1 MQKFENTFWSGKCP
15 VGKMCQWGNIC
26 LGKPPSGK
34 CPVGELSWI
43 CQSGICPR
51 RGVSWVTVQSGNCPT
66 IYNTKINETEKKIT
80 DHNHDKYITTPE
92 LNELTAK
99 NSAARLAQ
107 ASLVTKSDIANFV
120 NKRDFDD
127 KLKNL
132 IKKVTS
138 NKIKHLLVEN
148 KLKKPQTFDSSLF
161 TGQSYFNNDGAQLC
175 LMF

>member
-1 MQKFENTFWSGKCP
+1 M
-15 VGKMCQWGNIC
+15 
-26 LGKPPSGK
+26 
-34 CPVGELSWI
+34 SWI
-43 CQSGICPR
+43 YQSGICPR
-51 RGVSWVTVQSGNCPT
+51 RSVSWGTVQSGNCPT
-66 IYNTKINETEKKIT
+66 IKKTDYNTKINKTEKKIT

-92 LNELTAK
+92 LNELTAE

-107 ASLVTKSDIANFV
+107 ASLVTKSDIPNFV

-148 KLKKPQTFDSSLF
+148 KFKKLQTFDSSLF
-161 TGQSYFNNDGAQLC
+161 TGQSYFTNDGVQLY
-175 LMF
+175 LIF